1 MGAPARA
8 MRSIWA
14 TQAAMSRVSVLV
26 IDCTAT
32 GCVPPIVQAPM
43 RTSCVAR
50 RRYWSIIFFR
60 FYDTKLGNYS

>member
-14 TQAAMSRVSVLV
+14 TQAAVSRVSVLV

-43 RTSCVAR
+43 ADFVRSAGAG
-50 RRYWSIIFFR
+50 IA
-60 FYDTKLGNYS
+60 

>member
-14 TQAAMSRVSVLV
+14 TQAAVSRVSVLV

-32 GCVPPIVQAPM
+32 GCPPPITTRPM
-43 RTSCVAR
+43 RTSQLGR
-50 RRYWSIIFFR
+50 RLYSER
-60 FYDTKLGNYS
+60 FISSAIVMQR

>member
-1 MGAPARA
+1 

-14 TQAAMSRVSVLV
+14 TQAAVSRVSVLV

-50 RRYWSIIFFR
+50 RRYCVRSIIFFR